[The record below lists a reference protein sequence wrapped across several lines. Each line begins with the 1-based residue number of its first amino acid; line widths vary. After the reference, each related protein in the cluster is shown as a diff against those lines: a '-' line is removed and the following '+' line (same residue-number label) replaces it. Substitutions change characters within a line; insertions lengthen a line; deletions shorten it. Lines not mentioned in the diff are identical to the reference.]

1 MRTQLLP
8 LFVVAACFP
17 LATLAQQTAP
27 PQRGFS
33 VKQKS
38 GPADGDLSRRLNA
51 NETPLPANRRQAQT
65 LAATGAPT
73 LTLPPLR
80 LRVVHDAQ
88 SGAPIYIENQSP
100 APSPAN
106 RQGRQS
112 AAAATFSFLR
122 QVRNLMAVRD
132 PDQSFIISQTLTD
145 ELGQTH
151 HRLTQTHRGLPV
163 YGAELTVHLTNGE
176 VTHVMGRYRNVPS
189 TLTIEPVLSLS
200 EAGKVAMS
208 DVGRKAIVQMF
219 GQNIL
224 KMEPVKGALCV
235 YIGMDGNNVPARLAY
250 DLTIRP
256 NLMERW
262 QYIVDAETGAVLHK
276 FNNTC
281 GVDGPVNATA
291 RDLNGVSR
299 TFKTYLSG
307 ANYYLLDAS
316 RAMYS
321 ASKSKMPDSP
331 VGAIWTIDAK
341 NTYGDN
347 MKVSQ
352 VVSTNNTSWTPTA
365 VSAQYNGGIAYEYFL
380 KTFNRNAIN
389 GNGGTIVSIINVNDE
404 ETGKGMDNAYWNG
417 EYMFYGNGDVGFK
430 PLAGALDVAGHE
442 MSHGVIQNTANLNYQ
457 GQSGA
462 INESYADVFG
472 VLIDR
477 DDWTVGEDV
486 VQSRIYPSGAL
497 RSMQNPNQGGIKGD
511 PNGYQPKTMA
521 QYISTTEDNGGVH
534 INSGIPNYAFY
545 QIATAIGKDKAE
557 QIYYR
562 ALTTYLTRSS
572 QFIDLRLALVK
583 AATDRHGASSAE
595 VTAVKTAFDNVGIT
609 ETSSTPKQDNPT
621 IPTANG
627 QDLIAVISTGDGKL
641 YSTPYPSTAFTV
653 RSTSQPQRRP
663 SLTDDGKYAVFVG
676 ADKRI
681 RAVDMTRPASETVI
695 SNETIWANAAISKDG
710 TKLAALTAN
719 EDGKMYVY
727 SFDLAKWQTFTLY
740 NPTSASGVK
749 TGEVAYADSFEWD
762 YSGDYVI
769 YDAFNKLNN
778 ASGSPVNFW
787 DVGVIHVWDGA
798 KKNFADGRIDKLF
811 TDLDEGVSIGN
822 PSFSKTSP
830 DIVTFDYFDETSDTY
845 YVISANVEKGDVK
858 LTYENNTLGF
868 PSYSRTDNAMVFT
881 AEVNSKE
888 VVGIISLEADKIT
901 PKDGTEKLLYNSAK
915 WPVWYTNVARAIPT
929 KANQTITFNAIAD
942 RFISAGNL
950 TLSATSSA
958 NLPVGFA
965 VKSGPAELV
974 GTNQLKFTG
983 TGTVTVRAF
992 QEGNNTTYAAT
1003 PVDRTFEVQALLAIE
1018 PDWSGQVRLFPNP
1031 TRSRV
1036 AVELPA
1042 GIVWK
1047 SASLISSNGVSVQQH
1062 QTALPAS
1069 TLQLDLGTLPT
1080 GLYLLNIDTN
1090 EGQVRRKIVRE

>member
-1 MRTQLLP
+1 MACLP
-8 LFVVAACFP
+8 LTA
-17 LATLAQQTAP
+17 LAQQQANP

-33 VKQKS
+33 TKQKS
-38 GPADGDLSRRLNA
+38 APADADLSRRLNA
-51 NETPLPANRRQAQT
+51 DEAPLPTNRRLGQT
-65 LAATGAPT
+65 LTATGAPT
-73 LTLPPLR
+73 LSVPPLR
-80 LRVVHDAQ
+80 LRVVRDAR

-100 APSPAN
+100 TPTASN
-106 RQGRQS
+106 RKGRQS
-112 AAAATFSFLR
+112 AQAATFSFLR
-122 QVRNLMAVRD
+122 QVRSLLAVSD
-132 PDQSFIISQTLTD
+132 PDQLFTIRQTLTD
-145 ELGQTH
+145 DLGQTH
-151 HRLTQTHRGLPV
+151 HRLAQTHRGLPV

-176 VTHVMGRYRNVPS
+176 VTHLMGRSRHVPS
-189 TLTIEPVLSLS
+189 TLNIVPSLSLN
-200 EAGKVAMS
+200 EAGKAALN
-208 DVGRKAIVQMF
+208 DVGRNAVVQMF

-224 KMEPVKGALCV
+224 KLEPVKGELCV
-235 YIGMDGNNVPARLAY
+235 YTGMDGDNVPARLAY

-262 QYIVDAETGAVLHK
+262 QYLVDAETGAVLHK

-316 RAMYS
+316 RAMFN
-321 ASKSKMPDSP
+321 ASKSKMPESP

-341 NTYGDN
+341 NTYGEN
-347 MKVSQ
+347 LKVSQ
-352 VVSTNNTSWTPTA
+352 VASTNNSSWTPTA

-389 GNGGTIVSIINVNDE
+389 GNGGTVVSIINVNDP
-404 ETGKGMDNAYWNG
+404 ETGKGMDNAFWNG
-417 EYMFYGNGDVGFK
+417 EYMFYGNGDVGMK

-462 INESYADVFG
+462 INESFADVFG

-486 VQSRIYPSGAL
+486 VQSRYYPSGAL
-497 RSMQNPNQGGIKGD
+497 RSMQNPNQGGAKTD

-521 QYISTTEDNGGVH
+521 QYVSTTEDNGGVH

-545 QIATAIGKDKAE
+545 QIATAIGKEKAE

-583 AATDRHGASSAE
+583 AATDRHGANSTE
-595 VTAVKTAFDNVGIT
+595 VAAVKTAFDNVGIT
-609 ETSSTPKQDNPT
+609 EGSSTPKPDNPT

-641 YSTPYPSTAFTV
+641 YSTPYPNTSFTA

-681 RAVDMTRPASETVI
+681 RAVDMTRPASETVL

-719 EDGKMYVY
+719 EDGKMYIY
-727 SFDLAKWQTFTLY
+727 SFDLAKWQTYTLY

-762 YSGDYVI
+762 YSGEFVI
-769 YDAFNKLNN
+769 YDAFNRLNN
-778 ASGSPVNFW
+778 AGGTPVDFW
-787 DVGVIHVWDGA
+787 DVGMIRVWDGA

-830 DIVTFDYFDETSDTY
+830 DIITFDYFDETNDTY
-845 YVISANVEKGDVK
+845 YVIAANVEKGEVK

-881 AEVNSKE
+881 TNVDDKE
-888 VVGIISLEADKIT
+888 GVGIISLDTDKIT
-901 PKDGTEKLLYNSAK
+901 PRTGTERLLYTGAK
-915 WPVWYTNVARAIPT
+915 WPVWYTNVTRALPT
-929 KANQTITFNAIAD
+929 KLDQTITFNSIGN
-942 RFISAGNL
+942 RFLSEGNL
-950 TLSATSSA
+950 TLSATSSV
-958 NLPVGFA
+958 NLPVRFT

-974 GTNQLKFTG
+974 GTNQLKFSEP
-983 TGTVTVRAF
+983 GTVTVRAF
-992 QEGNNTTYAAT
+992 QEGNSTTYAAT
-1003 PVDRTFEVQALLAIE
+1003 PVDRTFEVQGLLATE

-1047 SASLISSNGVSVQQH
+1047 AASLISSNGAVVQQH
-1062 QTALPAS
+1062 QATMPAP

-1090 EGQVRRKIVRE
+1090 EGQVRRKVVRE